1 MIEAVIN
8 KRKENYFISYIY
20 LYIFL
25 MPWNFLNGQMGGL
38 SVILLIW
45 WLIIAKNRG
54 FFSKLKAIFYFKPL
68 LMILL
73 FFAYSYFSL
82 LWTDNFED
90 AKKALTYYKYY
101 WIIVPVL
108 FTALNAE
115 QARNGLHIFV
125 ISLGIYAIFSIL
137 IHLDLIHIIDHTTN
151 PTGVKNP
158 RGILAYAITTPL
170 MAIGFLSSVFIAYY
184 NKLKIIKTVFLII
197 AVLCLIG
204 IFINNGRAG
213 QLSFFITI
221 GVLLILYRKH
231 LTNPKILFSFI
242 IVIFASWY
250 MLVSFNKL
258 ARFQTGINDLK
269 NLEKTNFSG
278 SWGARLYVWYAAADI
293 LKKNPIFGVGVGDHI
308 DEFVKY
314 TKTHPSKGAWVR
326 TFHNQH
332 LDILARYGIV
342 GYLLLLGSVISLLYA
357 LKTQALYFSLGTVF
371 FSITYFDG
379 FGDIILLMKPYNNI
393 FMLMFILLSV
403 IASTKIALKNKKI

>member
-1 MIEAVIN
+1 MNLFYKI
-8 KRKENYFISYIY
+8 KEDYFITYIY
-20 LYIFL
+20 LYILL

-38 SVILLIW
+38 SVILFIW
-45 WLIIAKNRG
+45 WLWIAKSRD

-68 LMILL
+68 FMILL

-101 WIIVPVL
+101 WILVPVI
-108 FTALNAE
+108 FTALNTK
-115 QARNGLHIFV
+115 QAKNGLHIFV

-137 IHLDLIHIIDHTTN
+137 ISLDIVHIIDHTTN

-170 MAIGFLSSVFIAYY
+170 MAIGFLSSLFIAYY
-184 NKLKIIKTVFLII
+184 NKLRIVKSAFLII
-197 AVLCLIG
+197 AILCLIG

-213 QLSFFITI
+213 QLSFFITM
-221 GVLLILYRKH
+221 GVLLIIYRKN
-231 LTNPKILFSFI
+231 LANPKILFSFI
-242 IVIFASWY
+242 IIIFASLY

-278 SWGARLYVWYAAADI
+278 SWGARLYVWYATADI
-293 LKKNPIFGVGVGDHI
+293 MKKEPLLGVGVGDNI
-308 DEFVKY
+308 DEFIKY
-314 TKTHPSKGAWVR
+314 AKTHPSKGAWVR

-332 LDILARYGIV
+332 LDILVRYGLF
-342 GYLLLLGSVISLLYA
+342 GYFLLLGSVLWLLYA
-357 LKTQALYFSLGTVF
+357 LKNDELYFSLGIVF

-379 FGDIILLMKPYNNI
+379 FGDIILLMKPYNNV
-393 FMLMFILLSV
+393 FMLVFILLSI
-403 IASTKIALKNKKI
+403 IASKNKKI